1 MAVSRAARG
10 AITEADQ
17 NFTETWEN
25 IVPHGNG
32 VIRLNFR
39 GEEEMEMIVGR
50 RKFMLT
56 TEERL
61 ITQSRIFDEKDDPFR
76 NGSFRPIVVPDSV
89 SKETNPNALSD
100 DEIRSIFVSSDLAWQ
115 EWISTLDSPET
126 LRRMLDLAGDSDIS
140 VRRFKQIGAR
150 LAEVKPPTRIVQK
163 DQATYEAMSGQGP
176 VGPGPQ
182 QSEQRRQGGRSSD
195 YR

>member
-1 MAVSRAARG
+1 MAVTRGARG
-10 AITEADQ
+10 AITDADQ

-32 VIRLNFR
+32 IIRLDIR
-39 GEEEMEMIVGR
+39 GEETTEIIVGR
-50 RKFMLT
+50 RTFMLT

-61 ITQSRIFDEKDDPFR
+61 ITQSRILDPVNDPFR
-76 NGSFRPIVVPDSV
+76 NGAFRPVVVPDSV
-89 SKETNPNALSD
+89 TFETNPNALSD
-100 DEIRSIFVSSDLAWQ
+100 DEIRSIFVSSDLAWN
-115 EWISTLDSPET
+115 EWITTLDSPET

-150 LAEVKPPTRIVQK
+150 LAEVKPQTRIVQK
-163 DQATYEAMSGQGP
+163 DQSDYESIGQPGGP
-176 VGPGPQ
+176 TTA
-182 QSEQRRQGGRSSD
+182 SSDRRTQGGRSAD

>member
-10 AITEADQ
+10 TITEADQ
-17 NFTETWEN
+17 NFTETWES

-32 VIRLNFR
+32 IIHINVR
-39 GEEEMEMIVGR
+39 GEEETEIVVGR
-50 RKFMLT
+50 RTFMLT

-61 ITQSRIFDEKDDPFR
+61 ITQSRVLDPTNDPFR
-76 NGSFRPIVVPDSV
+76 NGAFRPIIVPDSV
-89 SKETNPNALSD
+89 NFETNPNALSD

-126 LRRMLDLAGDSDIS
+126 LRRMLDLAGDSDLS

-163 DQATYEAMSGQGP
+163 DQETYESMSGDRAP
-176 VGPGPQ
+176 R
-182 QSEQRRQGGRSSD
+182 SSDQRRQGGRSSD